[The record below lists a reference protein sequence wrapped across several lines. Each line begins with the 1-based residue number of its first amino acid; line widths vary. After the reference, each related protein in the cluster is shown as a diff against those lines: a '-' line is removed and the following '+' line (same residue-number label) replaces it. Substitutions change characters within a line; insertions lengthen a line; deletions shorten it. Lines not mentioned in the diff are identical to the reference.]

1 MPFDGGDESSFE
13 NEPAFEPTQFT
24 GSNIIHTPLSGMVE
38 ELQYIATPDASGIM
52 ENGRVRNLIMEA
64 RARLSDVAKDSTEQM
79 VIDTV
84 AMLFEFILGDTEVPA
99 EVRAQLGRLQFLVLK
114 TALLDPDFFTQAHHP
129 ARMLVNRIGSI
140 SLGLRSLDPSGERI
154 SIEIR
159 QIIETLL
166 ADKSE
171 GLALFTRMLDEFDA
185 FIARE
190 LRSADARVERA
201 VAAVESSENHTLLYA
216 RTAGMLGDAL
226 SAFRL
231 DTVFH
236 DFLVNAWSHAVERA
250 GRSSA
255 ERAQR
260 YRELVPDLVW
270 SIAPKVQPGERKE
283 LLGMIPACWPR
294 YAKAWAKAA

>member
-185 FIARE
+185 LLRVNCARPMPGSNAPS
-190 LRSADARVERA
+190 LLSKARKTTRCC
-201 VAAVESSENHTLLYA
+201 TP
-216 RTAGMLGDAL
+216 
-226 SAFRL
+226 
-231 DTVFH
+231 
-236 DFLVNAWSHAVERA
+236 
-250 GRSSA
+250 
-255 ERAQR
+255 
-260 YRELVPDLVW
+260 VP
-270 SIAPKVQPGERKE
+270 Q
-283 LLGMIPACWPR
+283 ACWATRCRPSASTR
-294 YAKAWAKAA
+294 CSMIFW